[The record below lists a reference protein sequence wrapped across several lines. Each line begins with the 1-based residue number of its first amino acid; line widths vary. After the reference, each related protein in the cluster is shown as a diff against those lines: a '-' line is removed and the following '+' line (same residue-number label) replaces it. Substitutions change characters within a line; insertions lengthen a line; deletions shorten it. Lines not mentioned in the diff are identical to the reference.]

1 MGVFSLFSSSS
12 RSRKIS
18 SIDIIQNATQNLPNP
33 NPANYKILRSEQIG
47 SYLVIE
53 IQYLD
58 CVNYEGKK
66 ILVYKDC
73 TLDELQKQKLI
84 DPHFCEN
91 KNFLSPISR
100 FEPTEEGWGNAIKFI
115 MALLA

>member
-18 SIDIIQNATQNLPNP
+18 SIDIIQNATPNLPNP
-33 NPANYKILRSEQIG
+33 NPANYKILRSEQIDN
-47 SYLVIE
+47 YLVVE

-58 CVNYEGKK
+58 CINYEGKK
-66 ILVYKDC
+66 ILVYRDC
-73 TLDELQKQKLI
+73 TLDKLKKQKLI

-91 KNFLSPISR
+91 KNFLSPIVR
-100 FEPTEEGWGNAIKFI
+100 FEPTDDGWENALKFI
-115 MALLA
+115 NALLV